1 MRRFGLGLMLVTIAI
16 AVVATQWRFH
26 FDLSGTGIRHRWHE
40 IDWRWFPRTPRGHIR
55 LDRDLVLNLLM
66 LVPLGIGF
74 ALWRSAS
81 AWRVVGEALVLGV
94 LVSSALEL
102 GQLANAYR
110 YTTFADVWR
119 NALGCMVGAMC
130 EVALRRATRVSAT
143 PSAS

>member
-1 MRRFGLGLMLVTIAI
+1 MRRIGLALMLVTVAI

-26 FDLSGTGIRHRWHE
+26 FDLSGTGIHRRWND

-55 LDRDLVLNLLM
+55 VDRDLVLNLLM
-66 LVPLGIGF
+66 LMPLGIGF
-74 ALWRSAS
+74 AIWRRAS
-81 AWRVVGEALVLGV
+81 GWRVVIEALLLGV

-102 GQLANAYR
+102 GQLANMYR

-119 NALGCMVGAMC
+119 NALGCAVGAAI
-130 EVALRRATRVSAT
+130 EVALRRAARISAT